1 MRLFC
6 YFVFMAIGKSKLHEM
21 LRKGKLLNEAVAWY
35 NAFSPRTKTEVL
47 DLIRQEQLMKK
58 GIDGTGK
65 VIGYYSMLTVRINP
79 KKKFN
84 TPYTL
89 YDTGAFYR
97 SMYVRVLME
106 SIEID
111 ADTQKMEDKKWYTTK
126 ILTLTDENLIKVQ
139 NMVKESYIKQ
149 FKDILGLN

>member
-35 NAFSPRTKTEVL
+35 NAFSPRTKTEIL

-65 VIGYYSMLTVRINP
+65 VIGYYSMLTARINP

-149 FKDILGLN
+149 FKDILGIN